1 MSEKNY
7 QFETK
12 AVHSGQTVDE
22 TGARALPLHQTTSY
36 VFEDTQDGAEKFALT
51 RAGNIY
57 TRITNPTQGTF
68 ESRLADLEGGSAAL
82 AVASGMAAITY
93 AVLALAKQGDNIV
106 STTNLY
112 GGTSNLFTKTL
123 PQYGI
128 NTKYVDTDKLEEVE
142 EAIDEKTKLI
152 FIESIGN
159 PKGDIPDLQALAK
172 IAHDA
177 GIPLVVDNTFPTPY
191 LLRPIEHGADIV
203 VHSATKFIGGHGTSI
218 GGVIVESGQFDWGQ
232 NDKFP
237 YLTEPDSSYN
247 DVSFAETFG
256 PAAFTTYIRAGLLR
270 DTGAAISPFNAWL
283 LVQGLETLHV
293 RMERHVENAEKIAK
307 YLQDHD
313 KVEWVSYAGLES
325 SPYYDLKE
333 KYLPKG
339 ASSIFTFGVKGGYE
353 AAKTFIESLELFSL
367 LANVGDTKSLIV
379 HPASM
384 THSQGTEEEN
394 IAAGV
399 YPETIRLSIGLEN
412 VNDLIAD
419 LEQGL
424 ASI

>member
-12 AVHSGQTVDE
+12 AVHSGQTIDE
-22 TGARALPLHQTTSY
+22 TGARALPLHQTTSF

-68 ESRLADLEGGSAAL
+68 ESRLADLEGGSAGL

-93 AVLALAKQGDNIV
+93 TVLALAKQGDNIV

-112 GGTSNLFTKTL
+112 GGTSNLFTTTL

-128 NTKYVDTDKLEEVE
+128 ETKYVNTDQLEEVE
-142 EAIDEKTKLI
+142 KAIDEKTKLI

-159 PKGDIPDLQALAK
+159 PKGDIPDFEALAEISHK
-172 IAHDA
+172 A

-191 LLRPIEHGADIV
+191 LLRPLEHGADIV

-218 GGVIVESGQFDWGQ
+218 GGVIVESGEFNWSQ

-237 YLTEPDSSYN
+237 YLTQPDASYN
-247 DVSFAETFG
+247 DLSFAETFG

-283 LVQGLETLHV
+283 LVQGLESLHV
-293 RMERHVENAEKIAK
+293 RMERHVENAEKIAE
-307 YLQDHD
+307 YLQKHD
-313 KVEWVSYAGLES
+313 KVDWVSYAGLES
-325 SPYYDLKE
+325 SPYYELKE
-333 KYLPKG
+333 KYLPQG

-353 AAKTFIESLELFSL
+353 DAKTFIESLELFSL
-367 LANVGDTKSLIV
+367 LANVGDAKSLVV

-394 IAAGV
+394 AAAGV

-412 VNDLIAD
+412 VDDLIAD